1 MLWESGIQG
10 KSWRVIKEIYRNV
23 ENNAVFGDFES
34 DWFEQEYGVK
44 QGCVLFPTLFSV
56 LMNDL
61 VDMLRQSNFG
71 IDITSQLINCL
82 LFADDVVLMANSQDE
97 LQKILQISHNFA
109 CKWNLRFNSKK
120 SKVMVIGKNLNKN
133 SNWVLGNENIDE
145 VNEYKYL
152 SHFINRSMKSNY
164 HINTYLK
171 SKSENQMNYL
181 IRILGECVVVL
192 CIFRYGLSF
201 MYNYHFIV
209 YNLYLLSI
217 DCFYPGCK
225 VVASK

>member
-1 MLWESGIQG
+1 LLWESGIQG
-10 KSWRVIKEIYRNV
+10 KSWRLIKEIYRNV

-61 VDMLRQSNFG
+61 VDRLRQSNFG

-97 LQKILQISHNFA
+97 LQKSLQISHNCA

-120 SKVMVIGKNLNKN
+120 SKVMVIGKNLNKILTAC
-133 SNWVLGNENIDE
+133 WV
-145 VNEYKYL
+145 
-152 SHFINRSMKSNY
+152 M
-164 HINTYLK
+164 
-171 SKSENQMNYL
+171 
-181 IRILGECVVVL
+181 RILT
-192 CIFRYGLSF
+192 
-201 MYNYHFIV
+201 
-209 YNLYLLSI
+209 
-217 DCFYPGCK
+217 K
-225 VVASK
+225 

>member
-1 MLWESGIQG
+1 
-10 KSWRVIKEIYRNV
+10 
-23 ENNAVFGDFES
+23 
-34 DWFEQEYGVK
+34 
-44 QGCVLFPTLFSV
+44 
-56 LMNDL
+56 MNDL